1 MEHVFRYVWTLRD
14 EATVWKCSHLL
25 NTKLDA
31 EDRALAAATTLL
43 SLDYDEAAMVSEF
56 TLNRLQLGSPLP
68 SLSSDYQSDASW
80 WVDRAPKSERMHYWK
95 AISNSFDIKQAEQA
109 LLYMDQLYEK
119 RLAA

>member
-14 EATVWKCSHLL
+14 EATVWKCAHLL

-56 TLNRLQLGSPLP
+56 ALSHLQLRSPPP
-68 SLSSDYQSDASW
+68 SFASDYQSDASW
-80 WVDRAPKSERMHYWK
+80 WVENALPSERMHYWK
-95 AISNSFDIKQAEQA
+95 AISNSFDIKQAERA
-109 LLYMDQLYEK
+109 LRYMDRLYEK
-119 RLAA
+119 RLVA